1 VSETVYIFLDE
12 GGNFDFSPG
21 GTAYFTLTAVT
32 TRRPFLLH
40 NALDELRHEHLELG
54 RPMLAF
60 HCAEDNKTTRA
71 QVFDSIGQHLD
82 KLRIDSLV
90 VEKRKTE
97 PTLRAPEHF
106 YPEMLGQLLTV
117 VMNGEPVKQAE
128 RLVVITDRIPVQK
141 QRRAVE
147 KAVKQTL
154 ARILP
159 AEVTYN
165 LLHHPSCSHYGLQV
179 ADYCNWAVLRKWQ
192 KDERFYY
199 EKLRSS
205 LVNELD
211 IFRSEPVRWY

>member
-1 VSETVYIFLDE
+1 MSETVYIFLDE